1 MNQTGKYLRSA
12 KNIFAGFKHSS
23 NIQTSSIVIRG
34 FATYKSTTGMPGVP
48 VDPDGKENLLKAA
61 NRVLEAAKVNK
72 IIFMNI
78 CL

>member
-1 MNQTGKYLRSA
+1 
-12 KNIFAGFKHSS
+12 
-23 NIQTSSIVIRG
+23 
-34 FATYKSTTGMPGVP
+34 MPGVP